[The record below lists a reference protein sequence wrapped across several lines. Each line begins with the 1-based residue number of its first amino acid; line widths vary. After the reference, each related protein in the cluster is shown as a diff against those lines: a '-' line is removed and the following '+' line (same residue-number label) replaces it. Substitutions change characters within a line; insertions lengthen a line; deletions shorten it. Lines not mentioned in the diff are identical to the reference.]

1 VVETDDVTE
10 LVTLVDMLL
19 VAVEEI
25 EDVTDVDCDVV
36 ADDV

>member
-1 VVETDDVTE
+1 MVETDDVTE